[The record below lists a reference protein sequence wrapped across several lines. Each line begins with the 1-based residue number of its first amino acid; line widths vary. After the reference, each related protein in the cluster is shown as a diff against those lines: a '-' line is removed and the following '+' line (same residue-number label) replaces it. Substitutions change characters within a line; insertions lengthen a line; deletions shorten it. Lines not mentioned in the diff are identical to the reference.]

1 MIFNVEKDVN
11 NRQSFK
17 LDANYAQSQILFGF
31 KKLSNYCY
39 TDMNFLRFER
49 IKIYNILLLL
59 GFCAVCTAQKPK
71 VFHHFDEKN
80 GLSSNNVT
88 AICRDRQGYLWVGTD
103 YGLNRYDG
111 YTFTPYL
118 PNNQLLHK
126 TISNEKINSL
136 AEDSAGFLWIATA
149 EGLFRYNPHTLT
161 FQRWLNAGL
170 KDNSLPNSLVL
181 NILAEANDKLWLC
194 CDNRDLCYM
203 DTKNFTFTSFAWKA
217 FVEQTVPEFA
227 AKSYKSI
234 QALKR
239 KSENE
244 LWLYTNVGLFSFN
257 TGNQHFTYHKKG
269 INADLDLENYS
280 KLPEINAPIQ
290 IKFEEKDGSFW
301 LGGITGLWHYAPQ
314 NQYFDFIDIA
324 TAQKQAFRRYEL
336 SESDLYITAFYKKN
350 ALKINSRQDW
360 TIPKQFLKSIKN
372 KVYFID
378 ICEDSE
384 GNLWLATNEQWLF
397 VWHKNTNTWS
407 QPDIKDNYKPAA
419 TTALLADKKGKI
431 VWIGTEDYGLF
442 RYDEITKQF
451 KLFRHE
457 EDDPLHSLAGYSVYD
472 IEKDG
477 NGSIWVATSPG
488 GLSRFEAKTQTFTN
502 LSTQEG
508 LPSNLVTSL
517 ISDKSGNIWG
527 STNRGLFFIEKD
539 SLQVRTFNQKNGL
552 LGDFTE
558 GGVLKYI
565 NEKIIV
571 NTTNEVQF
579 FYPDS
584 LLKDNLSP
592 KIIVNSFKIFDK
604 NIYDTLNINDL
615 EKINLT
621 WKENFFS
628 CDFSSVNFNLSNK
641 NEYAYRLVGFDKKW
655 HFSSKQHS
663 AAYTNVPPGDYLL
676 EIKSGREGLFLPV
689 GYRLA
694 IHIEAPFW
702 QKLWFKTLV
711 FSFLLGLLYAL
722 YRYRIAQ
729 IRKEEQLK
737 SEFNDRLAKVEMT
750 ALRAQMN
757 PHFVFNCLNSINR
770 FILVNQPDEASAYL
784 TKFSR
789 LIRLI
794 LDNSRSENVALDK
807 ELDALRL
814 YIEMEA
820 LRFNNRFTY
829 TITVDADVALEHIEV
844 PPMLLQPY
852 VENAIWHGLMHLET
866 TGKLTIHVFNKGN
879 NLGVVI
885 EDNGIGRAKAAELKS
900 KSATEQKSHG
910 LKITAARIDIINQLY
925 NTHNEVF
932 ITDLLNEQGKA
943 CGTRVELLLH

>member
-1 MIFNVEKDVN
+1 
-11 NRQSFK
+11 
-17 LDANYAQSQILFGF
+17 
-31 KKLSNYCY
+31 
-39 TDMNFLRFER
+39 MNFLNI
-49 IKIYNILLLL
+49 IKILNILFLI
-59 GFCAVCTAQKPK
+59 GFCAVCKAQKPK

-111 YTFTPYL
+111 YTFTQYL
-118 PNNQLLHK
+118 PNNQLLNK
-126 TISNEKINSL
+126 TVSNEKINSL
-136 AEDSAGFLWIATA
+136 AEDSAGFLWVATA

-161 FQRWLNAGL
+161 FQRWLNKGSQE
-170 KDNSLPNSLVL
+170 NSLPNSLVI
-181 NILAEANDKLWLC
+181 NILAEPNNKLWLC
-194 CDNRDLCYM
+194 CDNRDLCCM
-203 DTKNFTFTSFAWKA
+203 DTKNLTFTTFAWKA
-217 FVEQTVPEFA
+217 FVEKNVPEFA
-227 AKSYKSI
+227 AKTYKSI
-234 QALKR
+234 QFLKR
-239 KSENE
+239 KTDNE

-257 TGNQHFTYHKKG
+257 SDNQHFTYHTKAV
-269 INADLDLENYS
+269 NADLELAEYS

-290 IKFEEKDGSFW
+290 VKFEEKDGSFW
-301 LGGITGLWHYAPQ
+301 LGGSNGLWHFSPQ
-314 NQYFDFIDIA
+314 NQHFNLIDNA
-324 TAQKQAFRRYEL
+324 AQKQVYRRYEI

-350 ALKINSRQDW
+350 GLKISPIKNS
-360 TIPKQFLKSIKN
+360 TIPKHYLKAIKN
-372 KVYFID
+372 KVYFND

-384 GNLWLATNEQWLF
+384 GNIWLATSEKWLF

-407 QPDIKDNYKPAA
+407 QPDIKDNYQPVA
-419 TTALLADKKGKI
+419 TTALLADTQHKL

-442 RYDEITKQF
+442 RYDETTKLF

-457 EDDPLHSLAGYSVYD
+457 ENEPLHSLAGYSVYD

-488 GLSRFEAKTQTFTN
+488 GLSRFDVKTQTFTN
-502 LSTQEG
+502 LSTQQG
-508 LPSNLVTSL
+508 LPSNLVTNL
-517 ISDKSGNIWG
+517 AADKSGNIWG
-527 STNRGLFFIEKD
+527 GTNRGLFFIEKD
-539 SLQVRTFNQKNGL
+539 SLHIRTFNQKNGL
-552 LGDFTE
+552 LGDYTDGTSRNSQE
-558 GGVLKYI
+558 GGGLEKFDEKFD
-565 NEKIIV
+565 EKIIV
-571 NTTNEVQF
+571 KTNKGLQSF
-579 FYPDS
+579 HPDS

-592 KIIVNSFKIFDK
+592 KIIINSFKIFDTH
-604 NIYDTLNINDL
+604 IYDTLNINDL

-628 CDFSSVNFNLSNK
+628 CDFSSVNFNLSVK
-641 NEYAYRLVGFDKKW
+641 NEYAYRLVGFDKDW
-655 HFSSKQHS
+655 HFSGKQHL
-663 AAYTNVPPGDYLL
+663 AAYTNVPSGDYVL
-676 EIKSGREGLFLPV
+676 EIKSGREGVFLPV

-702 QKLWFKTLV
+702 QKLWFKALV
-711 FSFLLGLLYAL
+711 FSFLLGLLYGL

-729 IRKEEQLK
+729 IKKQEQLK
-737 SEFNDRLAKVEMT
+737 TEFNERLAKVEMT

-770 FILVNQPDEASAYL
+770 FILVNQPDAASAYL

-794 LDNSRSENVALDK
+794 LDNSRTENVALDK
-807 ELDALRL
+807 EVDALRL

-829 TITVDADVALEHIEV
+829 TLTIDADVALEHIEV

-852 VENAIWHGLMHLET
+852 IENAIWHGLMHLEG
-866 TGKLTIHVFNKGN
+866 TGKLTIHIFNKGN
-879 NLGVVI
+879 ALGVVI
-885 EDNGIGRAKAAELKS
+885 EDNGVGRAKAAELKS

-910 LKITAARIDIINQLY
+910 LKITATRIDIINQLY
-925 NTHNEVF
+925 NTKNEVF
-932 ITDLLNEQGKA
+932 ITDLFDENGKS